1 MRSTWNCEPLRL
13 SLYIQREGVI
23 MMAGRALLSRVDKCH
38 LCLSRVPALGF
49 PQSGF
54 DDGIALL
61 VEGES
66 SGRLY
71 VLVDGEVEVLRGD
84 TRVMVANQPGAIF
97 GEISTLL
104 GEPHS
109 ATVKTVKPSTMYVI
123 DDAEKF
129 LQDHPNLALVVA
141 RLLAQRLSAATTYLV
156 NLKRQFEGSGDQMR
170 SVGDALEALIHQ
182 QNREFVTESGV
193 PS

>member
-1 MRSTWNCEPLRL
+1 MSSVLEQ
-13 SLYIQREGVI
+13 S
-23 MMAGRALLSRVDKCH
+23 SRIG
-38 LCLSRVPALGF
+38 LPAIR
-49 PQSGF
+49 F

-156 NLKRQFEGSGDQMR
+156 NLKRQFEGSGDQTR

-182 QNREFVTESGV
+182 QNREFVTESGG
-193 PS
+193 PSGW

>member
-1 MRSTWNCEPLRL
+1 MSSVLEQ
-13 SLYIQREGVI
+13 S
-23 MMAGRALLSRVDKCH
+23 SRIG
-38 LCLSRVPALGF
+38 LPAIR
-49 PQSGF
+49 F

-141 RLLAQRLSAATTYLV
+141 RLLAQRLSTATTYLV
-156 NLKRQFEGSGDQMR
+156 SLKRQFEGSGDQIR

-182 QNREFVTESGV
+182 QNREFVTESGG
-193 PS
+193 PSGW

>member
-1 MRSTWNCEPLRL
+1 MSSVLEQ
-13 SLYIQREGVI
+13 S
-23 MMAGRALLSRVDKCH
+23 SRIG
-38 LCLSRVPALGF
+38 LPAIR
-49 PQSGF
+49 F

-156 NLKRQFEGSGDQMR
+156 NLKRQFEGSGDQTR

-182 QNREFVTESGV
+182 QNREFVTESGG
-193 PS
+193 P

>member
-1 MRSTWNCEPLRL
+1 MSSVLEQ
-13 SLYIQREGVI
+13 S
-23 MMAGRALLSRVDKCH
+23 SRIG
-38 LCLSRVPALGF
+38 LPAIR
-49 PQSGF
+49 F

-84 TRVMVANQPGAIF
+84 TRVMVANQPSAIF

>member
-1 MRSTWNCEPLRL
+1 MSSVLEQ
-13 SLYIQREGVI
+13 S
-23 MMAGRALLSRVDKCH
+23 SRIG
-38 LCLSRVPALGF
+38 LPAIR
-49 PQSGF
+49 F

-156 NLKRQFEGSGDQMR
+156 SLKRQFEGSGDQIR

-182 QNREFVTESGV
+182 QNREFVAEPDASTY
-193 PS
+193 PAN

>member
-1 MRSTWNCEPLRL
+1 MSSVLEQ
-13 SLYIQREGVI
+13 S
-23 MMAGRALLSRVDKCH
+23 SRIG
-38 LCLSRVPALGF
+38 LPAIR
-49 PQSGF
+49 F

-141 RLLAQRLSAATTYLV
+141 RLLAQRLSAATSYLV

-182 QNREFVTESGV
+182 QNREFVTESGG
-193 PS
+193 PSGW

>member
-1 MRSTWNCEPLRL
+1 MSSVLEQ
-13 SLYIQREGVI
+13 S
-23 MMAGRALLSRVDKCH
+23 SRIG
-38 LCLSRVPALGF
+38 LPAIR
-49 PQSGF
+49 F

-182 QNREFVTESGV
+182 QNREFVTESGG
-193 PS
+193 PSGW

>member
-1 MRSTWNCEPLRL
+1 
-13 SLYIQREGVI
+13 
-23 MMAGRALLSRVDKCH
+23 MASVLEQSSGAGL
-38 LCLSRVPALGF
+38 PAIR
-49 PQSGF
+49 F
-54 DDGIALL
+54 DANIALI

-71 VLVDGEVEVLRGD
+71 VLIDGEVEVLRGD
-84 TRVMVANQPGAIF
+84 TRVMVADQPGAIF
-97 GEISTLL
+97 GEISVLL

-109 ATVKTVKPSTMYVI
+109 ATVKTMKPSTMYVI

-182 QNREFVTESGV
+182 QNREFVTESGG
-193 PS
+193 PSGW

>member
-1 MRSTWNCEPLRL
+1 
-13 SLYIQREGVI
+13 
-23 MMAGRALLSRVDKCH
+23 MASVLEQSSGAGL
-38 LCLSRVPALGF
+38 PAIR
-49 PQSGF
+49 F
-54 DDGIALL
+54 DANIALI

-71 VLVDGEVEVLRGD
+71 VLIDGEVEVLRGD
-84 TRVMVANQPGAIF
+84 TRVMVADQPGAIF
-97 GEISTLL
+97 GEISVLL

-123 DDAEKF
+123 DDADKF

-156 NLKRQFEGSGDQMR
+156 DLKRQFEGRGDPIR

-182 QNREFVTESGV
+182 QNKEFVAESESRLDPV
-193 PS
+193 Q

>member
-1 MRSTWNCEPLRL
+1 MSSVLEQ
-13 SLYIQREGVI
+13 S
-23 MMAGRALLSRVDKCH
+23 SRIG
-38 LCLSRVPALGF
+38 LPAIR
-49 PQSGF
+49 F

-182 QNREFVTESGV
+182 QNREFVTESGG

>member
-1 MRSTWNCEPLRL
+1 MSSVLEQ
-13 SLYIQREGVI
+13 S
-23 MMAGRALLSRVDKCH
+23 SRIG
-38 LCLSRVPALGF
+38 LPAIR
-49 PQSGF
+49 F

-156 NLKRQFEGSGDQMR
+156 SLKRQFEGSGDQMR

-182 QNREFVTESGV
+182 QNREFVTESGG